1 MTYAEL
7 KTNIANYLN
16 RSDLT
21 SYIDTFIDSTEAE
34 LNRRLRTKEMI
45 KRATATADSQ
55 YLTVP
60 TDWQEAI
67 NVEITSNNFS
77 PLFQQ
82 SIESLDVYRK
92 SNNRFIEIIIQ
103 RVRSNSGSYA
113 PKGDIGA
120 KKSFL
125 WLRSGKCL
133 ALLNDQKLNEGPL
146 INFLGKPAPT
156 ASFLAEL
163 ALRMELDIIPIKFQ
177 RTSKYKS
184 TITFME
190 KIKSPPN
197 YLKHHDKVNK
207 ILEEVNSIISSW
219 ILEKPDQ
226 WFWVHRRWSKKFY
239 KT

>member
-34 LNRRLRTKEMI
+34 LNRRLRTKDMI

-67 NVEITSNNFS
+67 NIEITSNNFS

-92 SNNRFIEIIIQ
+92 ANNNITGQPIYYAMVDDSIE
-103 RVRSNSGSYA
+103 
-113 PKGDIGA
+113 
-120 KKSFL
+120 L
-125 WLRSGKCL
+125 
-133 ALLNDQKLNEGPL
+133 
-146 INFLGKPAPT
+146 APT
-156 ASFLAEL
+156 PDSSYTLQLTYYAKIN
-163 ALRMELDIIPIKFQ
+163 ALSDSNTTNFV
-177 RTSKYKS
+177 S
-184 TITFME
+184 TDH
-190 KIKSPPN
+190 PDV
-197 YLKHHDKVNK
+197 YLYGALKHASIFLMEDERIPLFTNQFEKA
-207 ILEEVNSIISSW
+207 LEEIR
-219 ILEKPDQ
+219 LEQEKAAFGKGSLMQ
-226 WFWVHRRWSKKFY
+226 RR
-239 KT
+239 KTYGKTGKRTYYWANN